1 MNKEFPRRVTRFED
15 GVYRW
20 KGIED
25 MEQSLSTLM
34 AAIKG
39 CGGILAFMVIFVIFL
54 DGIHGLLYLLP
65 VAAAMFVTFGLL

>member
-25 MEQSLSTLM
+25 MEW
-34 AAIKG
+34 
-39 CGGILAFMVIFVIFL
+39 
-54 DGIHGLLYLLP
+54 LYL
-65 VAAAMFVTFGLL
+65 